1 MNGALPSHYAR
12 ALADAVFA
20 PGSGLAPNDAVSQFR
35 LAESLLSGSKDLH
48 RVLLSPAVK
57 KTKKQAVIGKLADEL
72 GLHRLIRNFL
82 LVVVSHRRTGDLTAM
97 RQDFEA
103 IADERQG
110 WIPAEIASA
119 RELDP
124 EQRQEIERVLGGR
137 AGKLIRARY
146 IVDPSLL
153 GGVRARLASREYDAT
168 VRGKLETLR
177 ARLVSHL

>member
-1 MNGALPSHYAR
+1 MTGALPSHYAR

-20 PGSGLAPNDAVSQFR
+20 PNSGLAPNDAVSQFR
-35 LAESLLSGSKDLH
+35 IAESLLSGSKELH
-48 RVLLSPAVK
+48 RVLLSPAVT

-72 GLHRLIRNFL
+72 GLNRLLRNFL
-82 LVVVSHRRTGDLTAM
+82 LVVVSHRRISELTAM
-97 RQDFEA
+97 RQGFET

-124 EQRQEIERVLGGR
+124 DQRQEIERVLGDK
-137 AGKLIRARY
+137 AGKRIRARY
-146 IVDPSLL
+146 IVDSSLL

-168 VRGKLETLR
+168 VRGKLEHLR